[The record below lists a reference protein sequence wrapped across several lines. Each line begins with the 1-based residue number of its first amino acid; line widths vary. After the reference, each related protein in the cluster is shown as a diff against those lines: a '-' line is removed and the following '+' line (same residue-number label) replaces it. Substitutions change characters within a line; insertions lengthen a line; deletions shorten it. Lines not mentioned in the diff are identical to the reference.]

1 MSKFFN
7 VIINNGEEINKDF
20 LEKVAGRKIH
30 RVDYDGF
37 NVGDKIRGY
46 SRNGRLMAI
55 FFIVE
60 K

>member
-7 VIINNGEEINKDF
+7 VVINNSEEINKDF
-20 LEKVAGRKIH
+20 LEKVAGREFH

-46 SRNGRLMAI
+46 ARNGRLTAI

>member
-1 MSKFFN
+1 MRKIFN
-7 VIINNGEEINKDF
+7 VITDNSGELNKEF
-20 LEKVAGRKIH
+20 LEKVAGRQLYKIA
-30 RVDYDGF
+30 YDV
-37 NVGDKIRGY
+37 NIIRGY